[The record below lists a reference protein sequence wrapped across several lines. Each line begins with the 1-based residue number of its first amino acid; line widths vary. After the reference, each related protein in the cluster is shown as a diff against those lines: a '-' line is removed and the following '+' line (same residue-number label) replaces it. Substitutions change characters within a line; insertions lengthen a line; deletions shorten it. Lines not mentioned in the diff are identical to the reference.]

1 MLSLT
6 QPNPID
12 HNSWPISSEHQHQH
26 QKTSKINGIR
36 VGWIE
41 PEQQYLG
48 LMNPVEVKY
57 WSENDQSYY
66 QTKMELSPQGR
77 LQFQNQNLTKD
88 QALIKDYQSYCQS
101 KMESS
106 TQDRLQFQNQNPPK
120 TENKVKRH

>member
-1 MLSLT
+1 
-6 QPNPID
+6 
-12 HNSWPISSEHQHQH
+12 

-57 WSENDQSYY
+57 WSENDQSY
-66 QTKMELSPQGR
+66 
-77 LQFQNQNLTKD
+77 
-88 QALIKDYQSYCQS
+88 CQS

-120 TENKVKRH
+120 TENKVKRHFLCNICHKTIKTRTSIK